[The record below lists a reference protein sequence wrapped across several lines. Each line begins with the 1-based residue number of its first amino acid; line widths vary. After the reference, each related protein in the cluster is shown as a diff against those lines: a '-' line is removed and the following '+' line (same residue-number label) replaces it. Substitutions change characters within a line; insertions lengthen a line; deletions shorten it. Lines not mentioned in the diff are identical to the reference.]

1 MEEIKMPDQQIDKGN
16 PNVFTTYRGR
26 YEFTMAEGATCNSPY
41 AMLTSMNTV
50 QFKIYKDNPDNL
62 TTYRKV
68 IP

>member
-1 MEEIKMPDQQIDKGN
+1 MDKGN

-41 AMLTSMNTV
+41 AMLTSVNTV
-50 QFKIYKDNPDNL
+50 QFKIDNL

>member
-1 MEEIKMPDQQIDKGN
+1 MDKGS

-41 AMLTSMNTV
+41 AMLTCVNTV
-50 QFKIYKDNPDNL
+50 QFEIDKGSHNDM

>member
-1 MEEIKMPDQQIDKGN
+1 MSRPVGCNQGD
-16 PNVFTTYRGR
+16 PNVFMTYRGR

-41 AMLTSMNTV
+41 AMLTYVNAG
-50 QFKIYKDNPDNL
+50 QFKIDKGCHNDM

>member
-1 MEEIKMPDQQIDKGN
+1 MPDQQIDKDN

-41 AMLTSMNTV
+41 AIM
-50 QFKIYKDNPDNL
+50 